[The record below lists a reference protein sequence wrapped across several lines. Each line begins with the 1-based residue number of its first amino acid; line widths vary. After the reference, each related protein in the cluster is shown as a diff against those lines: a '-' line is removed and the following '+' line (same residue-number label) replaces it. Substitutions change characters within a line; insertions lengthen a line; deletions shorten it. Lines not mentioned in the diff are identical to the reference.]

1 MPPPERFKMTDK
13 TGHTPGPWVADLG
26 ETYSIRAKDGR
37 VAHCQH
43 VHLTGRRD
51 TKTVAANARLISA
64 APELLEALVNLLAV
78 HEDDGGT
85 RYHVHVAAR
94 AAIAK
99 AEGRV

>member
-1 MPPPERFKMTDK
+1 MTDK

-64 APELLEALVNLLAV
+64 APELLEALKLVEE
-78 HEDDGGT
+78 HYGEDSDVFCIVRG
-85 RYHVHVAAR
+85 
-94 AAIAK
+94 AIAK